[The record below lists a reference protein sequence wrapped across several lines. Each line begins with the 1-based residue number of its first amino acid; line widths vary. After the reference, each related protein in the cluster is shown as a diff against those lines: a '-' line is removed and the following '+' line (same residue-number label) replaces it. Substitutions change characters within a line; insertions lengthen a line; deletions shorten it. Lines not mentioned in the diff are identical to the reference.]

1 MTLRLIATCIT
12 TLIATFTIQTAFA
25 GSGASGHAH
34 QNTDHQNSQPQD
46 KGHQDSHQDKGHHGS
61 LAGEPGLE
69 SKVDRTIAIE
79 ATDAMRFVHNGVDIR
94 PGETIKFTVTNSGNI
109 THEFSVGTKNEHQK
123 HGVMM
128 QKMPNMKH
136 GPGGPS
142 ITVLA
147 GKTETL
153 IWKFNHAENVEL
165 ACNIP
170 GHYDAGMHSKVK
182 FSTL

>member
-1 MTLRLIATCIT
+1 MTFRSIATALIAT
-12 TLIATFTIQTAFA
+12 LFTALSFQPAFA

-34 QNTDHQNSQPQD
+34 QDA
-46 KGHQDSHQDKGHHGS
+46 HQDSDQNKGHHGS

-79 ATDAMRFVHNGVDIR
+79 ATDAMRFMHKGVDIK
-94 PGETIKFTVTNSGNI
+94 PGETIKFIVTNSGNI
-109 THEFSVGTKNEHQK
+109 THEFSVGTKDEHQK
-123 HGVMM
+123 HSAMM

-170 GHYDAGMHSKVK
+170 GHYEAGMHSKVK
-182 FSTL
+182 FSKL